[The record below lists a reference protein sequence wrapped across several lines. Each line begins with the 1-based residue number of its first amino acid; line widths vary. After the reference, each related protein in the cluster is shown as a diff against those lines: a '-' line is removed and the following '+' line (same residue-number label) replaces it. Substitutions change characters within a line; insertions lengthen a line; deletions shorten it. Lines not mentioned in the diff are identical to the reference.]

1 VKRTTLPSLRPL
13 PRARLVLL
21 WTACLLIDS
30 RPLEAQQSSRPERE
44 EPSLE
49 QLVEAFQLDN
59 GWQFL
64 LLPRRDAPVVSF
76 ETWVDTGSRFDPPAR
91 SGTANLMKNLLFKG
105 SDRIGTLDWAAES
118 LALDAV
124 DQAAEV
130 VRALEDSKDATAL
143 AESRARFAEARKR
156 ATALTVPEE
165 FSLILE
171 EAGGAST
178 LNAYVSPDATRFVV
192 SLPSNQ
198 LELWCWLESE
208 RFARPVF
215 RDFHAE
221 RDALLQDR
229 RSRVEPNPERA
240 MSEALLRLAY
250 TSHPYRLPATGL
262 EEDLSQLTRAEVR
275 AFFEASYGAQHMTT
289 AIVGD
294 FDPGLLKALLER
306 YFGPLPPGPP
316 HSQEPAVEPMQ
327 ERERR
332 SVLEAAAA
340 PAIELAWHV
349 PGFAAPDRPAVDTAL
364 RLLGYSRS
372 SRLERRLVREGALAS
387 ELTVTPSLGG
397 DQLRGLVMIRAV
409 PLNGVDTGELELAIR
424 EELERLAEEGPTAEE
439 LAGIKRAARAE
450 HLGKLRENASIA
462 RALAEHQVKSGSW
475 RELFRRIERLEAVS
489 AADVQRALVTYFRP
503 ERCSVVASALPARPT
518 QEDSE

>member
-1 VKRTTLPSLRPL
+1 MKRTILPSARPL
-13 PRARLVLL
+13 RRAPLVLA
-21 WTACLLIDS
+21 WTACLLLS
-30 RPLEAQQSSRPERE
+30 STPVEAQRGSRAERE
-44 EPSLE
+44 ETSLE
-49 QLVEAFQLDN
+49 QLVESFQLDN
-59 GWQFL
+59 GWRFL

-91 SGTANLMKNLLFKG
+91 SGAANLMKNLLFKG
-105 SDRIGTLDWAAES
+105 SDRIGTLDWSAES

-124 DQAAEV
+124 DEAAA
-130 VRALEDSKDATAL
+130 ALRGLEGSKDTAAL
-143 AESRARFAEARKR
+143 LEASARFSEARKR

-240 MSEALLRLAY
+240 MSEVLLRLAY
-250 TSHPYRLPATGL
+250 VSHPYRRSAAGL
-262 EEDLSQLTRAEVR
+262 EEDLSRLTRAEAR
-275 AFFEASYGAQHMTT
+275 AFFEAGYGARHMTT

-294 FDPGLLKALLER
+294 FDPGLLKGLLER
-306 YFGPLPPGPP
+306 YFGPLPAGLP
-316 HSQEPAVEPMQ
+316 HSAETVVEPTQ

-332 SVLEAAAA
+332 LALEATAP

-349 PGFAAPDRPAVDTAL
+349 PAFAAPDRPAVNTAL

-372 SRLERRLVREGALAS
+372 SRLERRLVREDALAS

-409 PLNGVDTGELELAIR
+409 PLTGVATSELELALR
-424 EELERLAEEGPTAEE
+424 EELERLAEEGPTPEE

-450 HLGKLRENASIA
+450 HLGRLRENASIA

-475 RELFRRIERLEAVS
+475 RELFRSIERLEAVS

-503 ERCSVVASALPARPT
+503 ERCSVVTSALPAEAPE
-518 QEDSE
+518 EDSE